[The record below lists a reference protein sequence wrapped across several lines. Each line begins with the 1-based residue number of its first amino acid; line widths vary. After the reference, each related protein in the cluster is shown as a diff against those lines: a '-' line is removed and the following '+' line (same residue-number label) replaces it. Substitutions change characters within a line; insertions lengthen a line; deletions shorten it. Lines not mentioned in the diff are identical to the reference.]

1 MQLSAVLPAPELKT
15 SNGIFPYQSNWSE
28 NDAIRKLAMPEAWV
42 RGAILIRCNSLL
54 RGHSAVRVEI
64 MQTLLKLLECDLT
77 PLVPL
82 RGSISASGDLCPLS
96 YVAAV
101 LEGNPDVKVW
111 TGKGLVRRLL
121 PANEALQEVGISPVS
136 FGPKEVLGL
145 LNGTAFSVAV
155 ASIAQ
160 HEADT
165 LAVLAQIL
173 TAMGVEALMG
183 TAESFDPF
191 IGAIRPHPG
200 QIEVSTNVRSFLK
213 GSRLARTGDEEEL
226 FEGQLRQDRYALRT
240 SAQWLGPF
248 LEDMALARQ
257 QLEIELNSTTD
268 NPLIDLVSKQVRHG
282 GNFQATAITSST
294 EKTRSA
300 LEKIGKLI
308 FAQSTELLDV
318 KMNNNLPPNL
328 AVDEP
333 SLSYPMKGVDINMA
347 AYMSELSFL
356 ANPVGN
362 HVQSAEMGNQA
373 VNSLALISARYTHM
387 AIDIV
392 SLMVS
397 AYLYTLCQA
406 LDLRAMNDRFLTQLR
421 PAIKDLTT
429 RKLEKYLQKEELLEL
444 QHSTFSAF
452 VRHLGTATTMDSQ
465 IRFISVAQSCQHHVV
480 KSLELATLT
489 SLKRSPDFPLS
500 LVTSWTE
507 EAAETSQA
515 IFRSTRDSYIANPNA
530 SGYLG
535 VASNIMYHF
544 VRNELKVPMHRG
556 LMDHP
561 TMAVGKDAALKKNT
575 GTQISIIYKALREEK
590 LTVPIME
597 CLREAIGAK
606 PEKLVVKAKF

>member
-1 MQLSAVLPAPELKT
+1 MQLSAVLPAPELNV
-15 SNGIFPYQSNWSE
+15 SASIFPFQSNWSE

-42 RGAILIRCNSLL
+42 RGAIVVRCNSLL
-54 RGHSAVRVEI
+54 RGHSAVRLEV
-64 MQTLLKLLECDLT
+64 MQTLLKLLEHNLT

-96 YVAAV
+96 YIAGT
-101 LEGNPDVKVW
+101 LEGNPDVQVW
-111 TGKGLVRRLL
+111 AGKGHARRLL
-121 PANEALQEVGISPVS
+121 PANEALQEVGICPVS
-136 FGPKEVLGL
+136 FGPKEILGL

-165 LAVLAQIL
+165 LVSLAQIL
-173 TAMGVEALMG
+173 TAMGVEALLG
-183 TAESFDPF
+183 TSESFGPF
-191 IGAIRPHPG
+191 IGAIRPHSG
-200 QIEVSTNVRSFLK
+200 QVEIASNIRSFLS
-213 GSRLARTGDEEEL
+213 GSRLARTGEEEEL

-248 LEDMALARQ
+248 LEDMRLARE
-257 QLEIELNSTTD
+257 QLEVELNSTTD
-268 NPLIDLVSKQVRHG
+268 NPLIDLVGEQIHHG

-318 KMNNNLPPNL
+318 KMNHNLPPNL

-387 AIDIV
+387 AIDVV

-406 LDLRAMNDRFLTQLR
+406 LDLRAMNDRFLTQLS
-421 PAIKDLTT
+421 PAIKNLTA
-429 RKLEKYLQKEELLEL
+429 RKFERHLQKEEMEKL
-444 QHSTFSAF
+444 QQSTFSAF
-452 VRHLGTATTMDSQ
+452 ARNLGNTTTMDSQ
-465 IRFISVAQSCQHHVV
+465 NRFISIAQSCQHHVV
-480 KSLELATLT
+480 DALELAART
-489 SLKRSPDFPLS
+489 SPRSSDLSLS

-507 EAAETSQA
+507 EAADLSQTL
-515 IFRSTRDSYIANPNA
+515 FCTNRDSYIADPDA
-530 SGYLG
+530 SEYLG
-535 VASNIMYHF
+535 VASKIMYRF
-544 VRNELKVPMHRG
+544 VRNELGVPMHRG
-556 LMDHP
+556 LVDHP
-561 TMAVGKDAALKKNT
+561 TTDVGKDAALKKNT

-597 CLREAIGAK
+597 CMKGATETK
-606 PEKLVVKAKF
+606 PEKLIMKAKF